1 MLGEAFI
8 KAKLNLG
15 PFAIME
21 KLIKALLGILN
32 TKSVFEMLEWERN
45 AGNRN
50 MKLMANI
57 RSI

>member
-21 KLIKALLGILN
+21 ELIKALLGISN
-32 TKSVFEMLEWERN
+32 TKSVFEILEWV
-45 AGNRN
+45 
-50 MKLMANI
+50 
-57 RSI
+57 

>member
-32 TKSVFEMLEWERN
+32 TKSVFEILECV
-45 AGNRN
+45 
-50 MKLMANI
+50 
-57 RSI
+57 